1 MCHVECCVA
10 GRRQDP
16 DTGLKLKM
24 NLYSLETLFKKLT
37 LQNKNKKIRNLKHEI
52 ETTVDSR
59 N

>member
-1 MCHVECCVA
+1 MCRVECCVA

-16 DTGLKLKM
+16 NAGLSDTGLKLK
-24 NLYSLETLFKKLT
+24 TLFVGNTFQEVNFTK
-37 LQNKNKKIRNLKHEI
+37 QIINLKHEL